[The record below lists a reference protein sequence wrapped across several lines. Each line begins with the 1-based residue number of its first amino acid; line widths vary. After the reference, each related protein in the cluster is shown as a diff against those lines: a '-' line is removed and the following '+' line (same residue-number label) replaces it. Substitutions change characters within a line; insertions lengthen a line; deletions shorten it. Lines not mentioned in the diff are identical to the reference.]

1 MKYTENTNREAFVK
15 KLESQNILTIIKKI
29 QQFPWKDYVYEGPCT
44 LMTTNDDE
52 EVKFETK
59 QIRATASSS
68 PYYILGGAAYFVY
81 KTHYRD
87 LLKYMDPTGDIDIR
101 IDLPKID
108 SVEGDKSLGKLSEY
122 FRSTSKTKPDIWGNY
137 ELNELTLHYLHWI
150 FDLLVESVNIGTND
164 LEVYDYIGDNVIHH
178 QHKEGKVHYVI
189 VQEQHMIKVQIEC
202 KVRGMQKPD
211 HLLEMIMV
219 SSNNFR
225 EGLDSRNLLKKR
237 YYDFH
242 GYMIQT
248 FDHML
253 DDNISAMNDRFELLH
268 QPSTQHKLYNHV
280 ARIRYLNYIF
290 PSLYKNL
297 DKDHTS
303 ISEMSD
309 TVKREMS
316 DTVKSKMSDDL
327 KRMINDVKSKM
338 IDAVKS
344 LLYFVWNNRF
354 KMYHYNYESQLTN
367 KEFMVSMIGNFYKEV
382 KKNPGNKSFI
392 VIDLVNG
399 YKRIVLKRTKDLLD
413 MYKPFF
419 DSSNSF
425 TLKTKPSRVKSFT
438 KKRKKSTLKMKH
450 RSI

>member
-15 KLESQNILTIIKKI
+15 KLESQNILTIIKQI
-29 QQFPWKDYVYEGPCT
+29 RQFPWKDYVYEGPCT
-44 LMTTNDDE
+44 LMTTNEDE
-52 EVKFETK
+52 EAKFETK

-68 PYYILGGAAYFVY
+68 PYFILGGAAYFVY

-87 LLKYMDPTGDIDIR
+87 LLKYMDPTGDIDMH

-108 SVEGDKSLGKLSEY
+108 SIEGDKSLGALSEY
-122 FRSTSKTKPDIWGNY
+122 FKSTSKTKPDIWGNY

-150 FDLLVESVNIGTND
+150 FDLLVESVNIETND

-178 QHKEGKVHYVI
+178 HHKEGKVHYAI

-202 KVRGMQKPD
+202 KVHGMQKPD
-211 HLLEMIMV
+211 HLLEMIIV
-219 SSNNFR
+219 SSDNFR
-225 EGLDSRNLLKKR
+225 EGLDSRNNFKKL
-237 YYDFH
+237 YYDFD

-248 FDHML
+248 FDNML

-290 PSLYKNL
+290 PFLYK
-297 DKDHTS
+297 DVSS
-303 ISEMSD
+303 ISKNS
-309 TVKREMS
+309 
-316 DTVKSKMSDDL
+316 
-327 KRMINDVKSKM
+327 
-338 IDAVKS
+338 DAVKR

-354 KMYHYNYESQLTN
+354 KMYHYNYESQSSN
-367 KEFMVSMIGNFYKEV
+367 KDFMVSMIGNFYKEV
-382 KKNPGNKSFI
+382 KKNPGDKSFNA
-392 VIDLVNG
+392 IDLVKKV
-399 YKRIVLKRTKDLLD
+399 KRPVLKMTKDLLD
-413 MYKPFF
+413 MYKPLF

-425 TLKTKPSRVKSFT
+425 TLTPKTKPSRVKSFT
-438 KKRKKSTLKMKH
+438 KKRKKSTLRTKH